1 MTWGDV
7 IIDAPKNYPEKRNA
21 KAAEVVN
28 ILVQLEGITK
38 ERAFTLLLRS
48 QFDMALI
55 NEITKAWHYPE
66 YWAYVSICREMDME
80 PKPPAPEGIY
90 DRTHIAEYVTTLPPR
105 GRELPESYSQKL
117 FLLLR
122 RRAS

>member
-1 MTWGDV
+1 MLRKT
-7 IIDAPKNYPEKRNA
+7 ILKKRNA

-28 ILVQLEGITK
+28 ILVQLEGIS
-38 ERAFTLLLRS
+38 EDRAFTLLLRS
-48 QFDMALI
+48 QFGMALI

-90 DRTHIAEYVTTLPPR
+90 DRTHIAEYI
-105 GRELPESYSQKL
+105 
-117 FLLLR
+117 
-122 RRAS
+122 RRADHEYGLRNRSRKNRKTRTF

>member
-1 MTWGDV
+1 MTWGDI
-7 IIDAPKNYPEKRNA
+7 IIDAPKNYSEKRNM

-28 ILVQLEGITK
+28 ILVQLEGMTE

-48 QFDMALI
+48 QFGMALI

-80 PKPPAPEGIY
+80 PKPPAPEGIIY
-90 DRTHIAEYVTTLPPR
+90 KTSGIRVWSEESKSEKSKNTHILSFFCCCTL
-105 GRELPESYSQKL
+105 Y
-117 FLLLR
+117 
-122 RRAS
+122 

>member
-1 MTWGDV
+1 MTWGDA

-28 ILVQLEGITK
+28 ILVQLEGITE

-48 QFDMALI
+48 QFGMALI

-66 YWAYVSICREMDME
+66 YWAY
-80 PKPPAPEGIY
+80 
-90 DRTHIAEYVTTLPPR
+90 
-105 GRELPESYSQKL
+105 

-122 RRAS
+122 FILKIEVKNEIRHFGRDKRP